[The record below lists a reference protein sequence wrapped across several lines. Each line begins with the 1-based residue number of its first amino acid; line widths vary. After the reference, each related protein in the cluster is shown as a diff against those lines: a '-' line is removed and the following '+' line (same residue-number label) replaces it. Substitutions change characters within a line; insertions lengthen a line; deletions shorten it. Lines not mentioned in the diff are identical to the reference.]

1 MPPSQPQQMSMP
13 PLRVHAFGSVQDG
26 AVSNFFTRLQKPETR
41 CSTLPTLKRARGVA
55 GAYGSTSRRVCP
67 TLPNTPPH
75 IYSPCSSWFV
85 LSSTRP
91 VVSPLSMFY
100 SLRSPYC
107 TFSFHAPTLF
117 FGSLLASGLL
127 TPYLLPTQISRPVT
141 SPLSMFYSLR
151 SPYCTFSFHAPT
163 LFFGSLLASG
173 LLTPYLLP
181 TQISRP
187 VTSPLSMFSSLRCPY
202 FTTHFPCPPLCS
214 LTLKLLVCLHML
226 SSTHPNIPIRFLSM
240 DHGLLS
246 AAFLW
251 FPAHPSPIQLCHVH
265 AGIPQRSVQ
274 SVQREKRPGVHCEP
288 PEVVLLAGT
297 RKEIVCSK
305 SIAGCRQCGV
315 DQSANEPEQVPKSA
329 KSNRT
334 WGQTSRT
341 RDQGDARRQG
351 SGHVNQRTGAGGTQ
365 CEKSRDNKATGTTGD
380 TCNWAAAIAEPN
392 KYIREG
398 GGREGRRRV
407 EEACAKC

>member
-91 VVSPLSMFY
+91 VV
-100 SLRSPYC
+100 
-107 TFSFHAPTLF
+107 
-117 FGSLLASGLL
+117 
-127 TPYLLPTQISRPVT
+127 